1 MEDLKLNQPESF
13 NLLKTEVKD
22 WNFLYY
28 VMSNIVLNLIYTDP
42 EIMKMY
48 GKLVP
53 NSQLREK
60 FLGIVLN
67 EYFKTVELM
76 EEIFDSKL
84 VAIKPQL
91 MESFQYR
98 KNGLIVL
105 HLEQIN
111 LLQKWRDLS
120 SEQNSEIGETILM
133 KLLLTVNA
141 IASGLKTTG

>member
-1 MEDLKLNQPESF
+1 
-13 NLLKTEVKD
+13 
-22 WNFLYY
+22 
-28 VMSNIVLNLIYTDP
+28 
-42 EIMKMY
+42 
-48 GKLVP
+48 
-53 NSQLREK
+53 
-60 FLGIVLN
+60 
-67 EYFKTVELM
+67 
-76 EEIFDSKL
+76 L

-120 SEQNSEIGETILM
+120 SDLNSEIGETSLM